1 MDDDRFLTQGE
12 RVKEV
17 RKALNLTLEKF
28 GEKLGVGK
36 SAVSKIEKNERTLTE
51 QMRKSICREFSV
63 DYAWL
68 TTGKGDMFDDEEDV
82 YIEKIDRIMTG
93 ESEIRRNFFKA
104 LINASNEDVEALDR
118 IIDEYVKFRNAS
130 SEKKD

>member
-1 MDDDRFLTQGE
+1 MNYVKITEGERIKALRKSLGLTQEEFGLKVGLK
-12 RVKEV
+12 R
-17 RKALNLTLEKF
+17 NSISQLES
-28 GEKLGVGK
+28 GTNSV
-36 SAVSKIEKNERTLTE
+36 TE

-130 SEKKD
+130 NEEKD

>member
-1 MDDDRFLTQGE
+1 MNYIEMNEGE
-12 RVKEV
+12 RIRQL
-17 RKALNLTLEKF
+17 RKSLKLTLEEF
-28 GEKLGVGK
+28 GAKIGLKK
-36 SAVSKIEKNERTLTE
+36 SSMSCIETGRNNVTE